1 MRVGVVVSTSLHMA
15 LLVLLIFRLP
25 QAEPYEVEE
34 SQAFDVEIVPFADVP
49 TTRLG
54 TQNAELRELAAVLET
69 GDETP
74 QEGRFQGNAAR
85 DLNEAPTED
94 PTNLDVRQQ
103 QSASA
108 DAAPLPISP
117 LRPSNSISPVEEPP
131 VTEQTTPAD
140 DTSPPEPPEPP
151 ELPEPE
157 AASAP
162 QPVAEVAEEPLA
174 PEDEAAEAPA
184 TQQTAPSP
192 PPAAPRPRP
201 REIARAAAAIER
213 QPTDDTAP
221 RQEPNP
227 DASSQA
233 INRQEI
239 SGGGTQSSDQQAS
252 LGAQSGRTNIAL
264 TQSEEDN
271 LRRQI
276 EPCWS
281 PPVGIADGDQLRVS
295 MRFGLNLDGSIAQNP
310 QVVNSGNLTS
320 FPGNASA
327 FRAAASAA
335 QRAILRCAPYQMPP
349 EKYEAWRDVIV
360 NFDPRDLF

>member
-1 MRVGVVVSTSLHMA
+1 MRAGVVVSTSFHVA
-15 LLVLLIFRLP
+15 LLALLIFRLP

-34 SQAFDVEIVPFADVP
+34 NQAFDVEIVPFADVP

-54 TQNAELRELAAVLET
+54 TRDADLRELASVIET
-69 GDETP
+69 ETQEQDE
-74 QEGRFQGNAAR
+74 GLFQGNAAR
-85 DLNEAPTED
+85 DLNEAPTEN
-94 PTNLDVRQQ
+94 PTNVDVQEQQ
-103 QSASA
+103 
-108 DAAPLPISP
+108 
-117 LRPSNSISPVEEPP
+117 
-131 VTEQTTPAD
+131 
-140 DTSPPEPPEPP
+140 
-151 ELPEPE
+151 
-157 AASAP
+157 AASAETNP
-162 QPVAEVAEEPLA
+162 EVR
-174 PEDEAAEAPA
+174 DAPA
-184 TQQTAPSP
+184 TQPTPPLAERAPLPEPVPASAQPAPESDTPEKNGPQSSESNNAETQDSNETASAAPSP

-201 REIARAAAAIER
+201 RAIELAAAAALER
-213 QPTDDTAP
+213 QRAEQEAAREAE
-221 RQEPNP
+221 RQTEAAP
-227 DASSQA
+227 DAIGQV
-233 INRQEI
+233 INRQEV
-239 SGGGTQSSDQQAS
+239 SGGGTRSSEQQAS
-252 LGAQSGRTNIAL
+252 LGAETGQTSVTL

-295 MRFGLNLDGSIAQNP
+295 MRFGLNLDGSVAQNP
-310 QVVNSGNLTS
+310 QVVNSGNSAS